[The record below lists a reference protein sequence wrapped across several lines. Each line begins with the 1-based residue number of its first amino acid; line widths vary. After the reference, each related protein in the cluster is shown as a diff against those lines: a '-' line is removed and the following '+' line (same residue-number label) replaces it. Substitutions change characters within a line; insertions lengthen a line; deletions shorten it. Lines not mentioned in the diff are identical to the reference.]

1 LNIAAYYA
9 LLNGMKNISLFIIGI
24 IMLVFAG
31 MFHIYRHGRS
41 MANNPPPPAIPQ
53 TDRIKALQAS
63 KRSLA
68 ESGNDKPELTSSSSS
83 NNSVGQ
89 IKNNGILNKVFK
101 GGRKNK
107 DPNKKMWG
115 RD

>member
-1 LNIAAYYA
+1 
-9 LLNGMKNISLFIIGI
+9 
-24 IMLVFAG
+24 
-31 MFHIYRHGRS
+31 

-53 TDRIKALQAS
+53 SDRIKALQNS

-83 NNSVGQ
+83 SSNNSVGQ
-89 IKNNGILNKVFK
+89 IKNNGIFNKVFK
-101 GGRKNK
+101 CGRKNK
-107 DPNKKMWG
+107 DPYRKMWS